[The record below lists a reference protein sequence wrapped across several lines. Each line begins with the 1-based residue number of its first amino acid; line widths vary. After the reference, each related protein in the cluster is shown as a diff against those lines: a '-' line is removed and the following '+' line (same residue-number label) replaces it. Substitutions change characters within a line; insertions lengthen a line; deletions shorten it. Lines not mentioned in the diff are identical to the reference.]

1 MDGYSKDEAIIQKF
15 MEMQN
20 LYDAQIRIDNEITDL
35 SNEIITLPPI
45 PENLE
50 AWTDSLADINTNNF
64 KLSDFKKM
72 FKCNKEYS
80 KLIEEKENNILKLR
94 IMAID
99 NLIDRI
105 KEALKD

>member
-1 MDGYSKDEAIIQKF
+1 MDGYSKGEAIIQKF
-15 MEMQN
+15 LELQE
-20 LYDAQIRIDNEITDL
+20 LHDAQTKINSEIIDL
-35 SNEIITLPPI
+35 SNEITTLPPI

-50 AWTDSLADINTNNF
+50 VWTDSLADINTNNF

-72 FKCNKEYS
+72 FKCNKEYN
-80 KLIEEKENNILKLR
+80 KLIEEKENNTLKLR

-105 KEALKD
+105 REVLGE